1 MIRIVIFFLTVFVF
15 AFLAVWLA
23 DHPGAVS
30 IDFQSYR
37 IDTSFAALAG
47 LAATLIFISG
57 ALVWLIG
64 YLRRETPIFGSNNAV
79 KRQARGL
86 KLLNQSL
93 VALSAGDHKLTRK
106 LITQAEVLLPPQPM
120 VQLVAAE
127 AASRAGNRE
136 EARARYKTLEQME
149 DGKLLGIRGLLND
162 ARESDQQSEA
172 LRLARLAFEE
182 NRKSPWVLKTLF
194 ALEIKA
200 GNWEAAETAL
210 GKVAKEN
217 LIDKATITRHKG
229 AITYAKAMEN
239 SLQGDNTAA
248 QKGFKQALKLR
259 PEFAPAAI
267 GLANIELKL
276 GNKTKAQK
284 LILDAWA
291 VAPRPSLLTLYKEI
305 DAHESKEN
313 WAIRT
318 EKLSAKNPTN
328 ELSILAV
335 ANAQFDAGNI
345 KAAEQLVEATKPG
358 ARSADTVQ
366 LALKI
371 KRANQ
376 ENSLTLENEL
386 ATATNSAA
394 WQCEDC
400 HQTAETWS
408 LLCTS
413 CKGFDTLYWQDSV
426 THQHINLQKD
436 TQATIALIQD
446 A

>member
-1 MIRIVIFFLTVFVF
+1 MIRIVIFFLIVFIF

-37 IDTSFAALAG
+37 VDTSFAALAG
-47 LAATLIFISG
+47 LAAVMIFMSG
-57 ALVWLIG
+57 VIVWLIG
-64 YLRRETPIFGSNNAV
+64 YLRREIPILGTNNAV
-79 KRQARGL
+79 KRQTRGL

-93 VALSAGDHKLTRK
+93 VALSAGDHKLTKK
-106 LITQAEVLLPPQPM
+106 LIIQAEVLLPPQPM
-120 VQLVAAE
+120 VQLIAAE

-136 EARARYKTLEQME
+136 EARIRYKTLEQME

-172 LRLARLAFEE
+172 LRLARLAFTE

-194 ALEIKA
+194 ALEVKA
-200 GNWEAAETAL
+200 GNWQEAETAL
-210 GKVAKEN
+210 EKVAKES
-217 LIDKATITRHKG
+217 LIDKETVARHKG
-229 AITYAKAMEN
+229 AIIYAKAMEN
-239 SLQGDNTAA
+239 SLQGDSAAA
-248 QKGFKQALKLR
+248 QKRFKQALKLR

-276 GNKTKAQK
+276 GNTKKAQK

-291 VAPRPSLLTLYKEI
+291 VAPRPSLLALYKEI

-313 WAIRT
+313 WVIRIQ
-318 EKLSAKNPTN
+318 ELSAKNPKN
-328 ELSILAV
+328 ELSILAT
-335 ANAQFDAGNI
+335 ANAHYDTGNI
-345 KAAEQLVEATKPG
+345 EAAQHLIEHTKPG
-358 ARSADTVQ
+358 VRSADIVQ

-376 ENSLTLENEL
+376 QDSLTLENEL

-413 CKGFDTLYWQDSV
+413 CQGFDTLYWQE
-426 THQHINLQKD
+426 TLIHRHIDLQKN

-446 A
+446 S